1 MVPGNGIF
9 FFWDC
14 VKDWLCFIT
23 TWVLG
28 YRYSR
33 TNSFPWYTRLHPAWE
48 VLKTPQDLAASRYSS
63 TCKSWASKIISE
75 IFLNA
80 FHCCLQLISVLL
92 VFGPDS
98 QLWHVSWKNSQLS
111 IHITP
116 CIRCVSH
123 DLHSP
128 VGSKLGILNSVDSLE
143 TPHKCF
149 RQHLP
154 AHTPVV
160 RSECNGFGAVNC
172 VGEYSC

>member
-1 MVPGNGIF
+1 MVPGNGIY

-14 VKDWLCFIT
+14 MKDWLCFIR

-98 QLWHVSWKNSQLS
+98 QLWHVSWKNWQLS

-128 VGSKLGILNSVDSLE
+128 VGSKLGISNSVDSLE

-160 RSECNGFGAVNC
+160 RS
-172 VGEYSC
+172 